1 MKHIRREVAC
11 RYVRR
16 YTGAATFECA
26 YRLGASPP
34 PKPWDIV
41 GYSKDFFIP
50 KQTQVFL
57 KRGETRIAEIT
68 QGLPKISGRFDLAT
82 GAFRMEIPY

>member
-1 MKHIRREVAC
+1 MKHIRHEVAC

-26 YRLGASPP
+26 NKQGASLP
-34 PKPWDIV
+34 PKLREIV
-41 GYSKDFFIP
+41 RDSKDFFIP
-50 KQTQVFL
+50 KQTRVFL
-57 KRGETRIAEIT
+57 KRGATRIAEIT
-68 QGLPKISGRFDLAT
+68 QGLPEISGRFDAAT